1 MLYAD
6 RCRETTLSSGTGAI
20 ALLGAGT
27 GYQSFNTAFGTGT
40 TFPYCIAGQTS
51 AEWEVGTGTLS
62 AASTLVRSSVLASS
76 NGGSL
81 VNFSAGTK
89 DVFCTL
95 PAGLIVDPSTSQT
108 LSNKSF
114 ATPVSITEAVGVSAL
129 TLIGATQT
137 ASTPVIN
144 ATQTWNNGATAFTG
158 IRLNVTD
165 TASSAASLLAD
176 LQVGGSSKLSI
187 DKAGNLTIA
196 GSPTIQQ
203 TGYLHWTGRTYL
215 LANADGNLTI
225 TNNAQT
231 SQLKL
236 LIAGNGQW
244 QFGAADA
251 AAPVA
256 QVFSAQNVAA
266 GTTDTAGA
274 NLTIAGSR
282 GTGAGAGGAIIM
294 QMAFP
299 GTTGSTQNALS
310 NALQMLT
317 NGNYTFATSG
327 VNLAISANAP
337 TGFQSQIIVSGN
349 GGTVTASVLCNPS
362 QTFFSNSSGITTR
375 SGTGD
380 FVIQTSSGN
389 TERLRIAQATGA
401 ITIAAPT
408 SGTTL
413 SVSTVTGNV
422 GVSIAAVATDPTPA
436 LVVGVQGAGPAIS
449 AFPGIATFWQNSN
462 TGQNAAVNIVDTL
475 NGSGFPTTLNF
486 FKSRNNLGSLG
497 GGETIGQIQF
507 AGADGTSFLTTGAIT
522 LVTDA
527 APSTGNMP
535 TRMVF
540 YTGLTNALVE
550 RLRIN
555 STGNHTFAAA
565 SSGTTMQVTALAG
578 QNAAS
583 FLAGPIKL
591 ASFTVAG
598 LPAAATV
605 GANARAFVTDGLA
618 PTFMATVAGGGA
630 VLTPVYS
637 DGANWKVG

>member
-129 TLIGATQT
+129 TLVGATQT
-137 ASTPVIN
+137 VSTPVLN
-144 ATQTWNNGATAFTG
+144 ASQTWNNAGTTFTG
-158 IRLNVTD
+158 LKLNITD
-165 TASSAASLLAD
+165 TASNAASLLAD
-176 LQVGGSSKLSI
+176 LQVGGTSKMSL

-215 LANADGNLTI
+215 LANADGNLTV

-251 AAPVA
+251 ASPVA
-256 QVFSAQNVAA
+256 QTFGVQSVVA

-274 NLTIAGSR
+274 NFTINGSQGT
-282 GTGAGAGGAIIM
+282 GTGAGGSIVFRTSAAGGSTGSAQNALTAALTLAADKSATFTGNIT
-294 QMAFP
+294 
-299 GTTGSTQNALS
+299 TTGSIQGFTITATNAFAVGNTNVLLVQDAADILAQRRS
-310 NALQMLT
+310 VNA
-317 NGNYTFATSG
+317 
-327 VNLAISANAP
+327 
-337 TGFQSQIIVSGN
+337 
-349 GGTVTASVLCNPS
+349 
-362 QTFFSNSSGITTR
+362 QTFRLYNTFTDASNFERAMFQWNSNVLMIGTEKL
-375 SGTGD
+375 GTGVGRELRLYTD
-380 FVIQTSSGN
+380 GIQ
-389 TERLRIAQATGA
+389 RVAVAATGSV
-401 ITIAAPT
+401 TINAPT
-408 SGTTL
+408 SGDAFKATGAPANWTA
-413 SVSTVTGNV
+413 SFVSTTTTGQGSFGIQAYGSTDGTMLSQFFNQNASGSTQVTVNAANGAV
-422 GVSIAAVATDPTPA
+422 GSTWIVSTALVSIGSTTAHTLRLLTNGAARLTIDSA
-436 LVVGVQGAGPAIS
+436 GAAIL
-449 AFPGIATFWQNSN
+449 
-462 TGQNAAVNIVDTL
+462 NA
-475 NGSGFPTTLNF
+475 PTTGVAF
-486 FKSRNNLGSLG
+486 TVS
-497 GGETIGQIQF
+497 
-507 AGADGTSFLTTGAIT
+507 
-522 LVTDA
+522 
-527 APSTGNMP
+527 P
-535 TRMVF
+535 
-540 YTGLTNALVE
+540 
-550 RLRIN
+550 
-555 STGNHTFAAA
+555 
-565 SSGTTMQVTALAG
+565 LAG
-578 QNAAS
+578 QNAIVATG
-583 FLAGPIKL
+583 AVKL
-591 ASFTVAG
+591 GSFTVAG
-598 LPAAATV
+598 LPSAATV
-605 GANARAFVTDGLA
+605 GAGSRAFVTDALT
-618 PTFMATVAGGGA
+618 PTFMATVAAGGA
-630 VLTPVYS
+630 VFTPVYS
-637 DGANWKVG
+637 DGTNWKVG

>member
-129 TLIGATQT
+129 TLVGATQT
-137 ASTPVIN
+137 VSTPVLN
-144 ATQTWNNGATAFTG
+144 ASQTWNNAGTTFTG
-158 IRLNVTD
+158 LKLNITD
-165 TASSAASLLAD
+165 TASNAASLLAD
-176 LQVGGSSKLSI
+176 LQVGGTSKMSL

-215 LANADGNLTI
+215 LANADGNLTV

-251 AAPVA
+251 ASPVA
-256 QVFSAQNVAA
+256 QTFGVQSVVA

-274 NLTIAGSR
+274 NFTINGVQQRRPGHGDGRRWFDCLSDFGCGWLDGICAECAHCRAHAGSGQVCDVHR
-282 GTGAGAGGAIIM
+282 K
-294 QMAFP
+294 
-299 GTTGSTQNALS
+299 
-310 NALQMLT
+310 
-317 NGNYTFATSG
+317 YYDHREH
-327 VNLAISANAP
+327 
-337 TGFQSQIIVSGN
+337 
-349 GGTVTASVLCNPS
+349 
-362 QTFFSNSSGITTR
+362 SGIHHHCDKCVRGWEYQRPPSAGCGRYSR
-375 SGTGD
+375 SASQRKCTD
-380 FVIQTSSGN
+380 FPPLQHVHRRVEFRARDVPVELKRPDDRDGEARDRGRPRTSP
-389 TERLRIAQATGA
+389 L
-401 ITIAAPT
+401 
-408 SGTTL
+408 
-413 SVSTVTGNV
+413 
-422 GVSIAAVATDPTPA
+422 
-436 LVVGVQGAGPAIS
+436 
-449 AFPGIATFWQNSN
+449 
-462 TGQNAAVNIVDTL
+462 
-475 NGSGFPTTLNF
+475 
-486 FKSRNNLGSLG
+486 
-497 GGETIGQIQF
+497 
-507 AGADGTSFLTTGAIT
+507 
-522 LVTDA
+522 
-527 APSTGNMP
+527 
-535 TRMVF
+535 
-540 YTGLTNALVE
+540 
-550 RLRIN
+550 
-555 STGNHTFAAA
+555 H
-565 SSGTTMQVTALAG
+565 
-578 QNAAS
+578 
-583 FLAGPIKL
+583 
-591 ASFTVAG
+591 
-598 LPAAATV
+598 
-605 GANARAFVTDGLA
+605 
-618 PTFMATVAGGGA
+618 
-630 VLTPVYS
+630 
-637 DGANWKVG
+637 